1 MRLCSW
7 KKGVCRMPNLICD
20 YRQKH
25 LIWIIGLSFI
35 CREYWLSQLVQK
47 ERVERGKLLLKAKFS
62 NSLKIHH
69 TLFFCKL
76 LNLNIHC
83 KTALL
88 VTLSS
93 KRNYSLQY
101 HIDSPAAMQSLFAV
115 PKLQQNSSSFIM
127 RSKAC
132 ILFIFCSS
140 HSSCPCVCCSPKLNP
155 LLGIF
160 NACRKLID
168 MRASADKNKQTKKPT
183 YILYNINL

>member
-1 MRLCSW
+1 MTERFGNSLPWSKQDAKRFTGIAQWSSPASFSRTGSLCMRLCSW

-127 RSKAC
+127 KSKAC
-132 ILFIFCSS
+132 TIHIL
-140 HSSCPCVCCSPKLNP
+140 
-155 LLGIF
+155 
-160 NACRKLID
+160 
-168 MRASADKNKQTKKPT
+168 
-183 YILYNINL
+183 